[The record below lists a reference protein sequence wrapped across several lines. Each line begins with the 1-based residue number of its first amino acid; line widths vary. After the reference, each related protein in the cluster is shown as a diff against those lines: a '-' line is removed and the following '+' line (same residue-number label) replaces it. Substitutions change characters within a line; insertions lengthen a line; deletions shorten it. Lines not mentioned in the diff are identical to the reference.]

1 MGHHTLFHICAQT
14 QRILSPLLD
23 ITPLPLPPRKCLLC
37 ELTIYNR
44 ATW

>member
-1 MGHHTLFHICAQT
+1 MGHHTLFHICVQT

-23 ITPLPLPPRKCLLC
+23 ITPHPPPRKCLLC
-37 ELTIYNR
+37 KLATYNR